1 MSEHERRADDDQGP
15 EIDAFDEV
23 AIVGLAGRFPGAQDV
38 ASLWQNLRQGVESI
52 RRFSAAE
59 LAAGK
64 VPAAQ
69 LGDPRYVP
77 ARGVLAGIEGF
88 DAGLFAM
95 SPREAAVTDPQHRLL
110 LECAWEALE
119 TAAIDPDTYPG
130 RIGLFAGSVLSTYL
144 LFHLLPRAASEEG
157 WPLVLANDKDTLCTR
172 VSYKLNLRGPSVSVQ
187 TACSTALVAVHLARQ
202 ALLDYDCDVALA
214 GGVTV
219 RTPQTVGYLYQED
232 GILSPDGHCRPF
244 DAAARG
250 TVFGSGAGLVVL
262 KRLSDA
268 RAAGDPVR
276 AVVKSSAINND
287 GAAKA
292 GFTAPSLEGQAEVVA
307 RALAAAEID
316 PETIGFVEAHGTG
329 TPLGD
334 PIEVQALSR
343 AFRAAG
349 ARRRGFCALGSLKGN
364 LGHLDVAAGI
374 AGLAKAVLALEHGE
388 VPPTLHFTVPN
399 PHLELA
405 ESPFYVPATLTPW
418 ERGEGPR
425 RAAVSSLGI
434 GGTNA
439 HVVLEEAPP
448 PPATSPSRPWQLL
461 LLAARSATAVEAMAT
476 RLADHLEADPGRD
489 LADVAYT
496 LQVGRRRL
504 GERRAVV
511 AAGRAEALAAL
522 REPARQRTGRAL
534 DGSPELAFVFPGQGA
549 QRAGQGAA
557 LYAAE
562 PVFRREVD
570 RGAEHLAPLLGED
583 LRALLF
589 APEAQRAV
597 AEERLAD
604 TALTQPALFLLEVAL
619 ARLWM
624 SWGLVPR
631 ALLGHSVGEYVA
643 AHLAG
648 VMSFEDALALVA
660 ERGRMIAAL
669 PPGAMLAV
677 PLDEA
682 ALAPR
687 LSGGLAVA
695 VVNAADRVVVAGE
708 EAAVE
713 ALRQELATEGVEA
726 RRLRT
731 SHAFHSP
738 LLEPVVE
745 PFRRR
750 VAQLALA
757 PPQVPFLSNVSG
769 GWITA
774 EEATDPA
781 YWARHLRQTV
791 RFGAGLAALAAEPNR
806 VLLEVGPGR
815 GLTRLARR
823 WEGEAGRR
831 LPAFASFG
839 DDDSLAEPAA
849 VLGTLGALWTQGLE
863 PDWRAYYGEERR
875 RRLALPTYPFER
887 RRLWIE
893 PADPAAPP
901 AGLAWEGL
909 EGPAAAAGPGQ
920 GPEAAPLAPHEE
932 AVAAVWR
939 EVLGLAQLAAGESFF
954 DLGGDSLIAL
964 QVVARLRQRLGVETP
979 VQLLFEN
986 PTLGAFATAVAA
998 RQAASSTAA
1007 LPPLRVTAAT
1017 APAPL
1022 SSSQRRLWFLDQLE
1036 PGNPAYNL
1044 RYLLELD
1051 GRLDVAALVA
1061 AFAWVCGRH
1070 AVLRST
1076 FTVCDGEPEQ
1086 RLASAAGADGR
1097 APAALGRNVVDLGG
1111 LPPAV
1116 RVATAER
1123 LAQAGTGRGFDLARG
1138 PLVRLLLLRRQA
1150 TAHDL
1155 ALAVHHIASDGWSMG
1170 ILLREVAAAYGAW
1183 RAGTAP
1189 ALPPLPAQFA
1199 DFARWQAAWLA
1210 GPALAADL
1218 AFWRQALAGAPAGL
1232 ELPAD
1237 RPPPARRSLAGLSV
1251 PVAIDAATT
1260 AALAGLAR
1268 TEGASPF
1275 MALLAVFASQ
1285 LRRATG
1291 ERDLT
1296 IGTPV
1301 AGRPLPE
1308 LEALVGLFVNTLVL
1322 RADLGGDPSFRTL
1335 LGRLRATTLAAFEH
1349 QAMPFERLVEELQP
1363 ERDLGRNPLF
1373 QVMFALH
1380 NTPLPSL
1387 ALGAEGLRLATRELA
1402 SRTAMF
1408 DLTLALAER
1417 DGRLVGS
1424 LEVAADLFDRA
1435 TAERWAGHFG
1445 RLLAAAVASPDQ
1457 RLWELPVLTPEEEAQ
1472 LRGWLARPQPF
1483 ALTATLD
1490 RRLAHWLAAT
1500 PEAIAVVAGEE
1511 ALSYGELGR
1520 RAWQVAAA
1528 LRAEGVGPDVP
1539 VGLYVGRRVELA
1551 VGITAVLLAGGA
1563 YLPLDASYP
1572 PSRLAAMLADAAA
1585 PVLLA
1590 GEEPRGEL
1598 AAVPRMIRLD
1608 RPAPGPAPPLPP
1620 ADLELDHLAYVIYTS
1635 GSTGRPKGVACTHRG
1650 ALNLLADLD
1659 RRRPLVPGEAAAL
1672 WTSIS
1677 FDVSV
1682 WEVFAALAYGGTLVV
1697 PGEEER
1703 VRAEALLP
1711 WLAAR
1716 AIRSA
1721 YLPPFLLSELLAR
1734 VSAPAAAPHP
1744 LARLLVGVEP
1754 IREPV
1759 LSGLAAA
1766 LPGLTVV
1773 NGYGP
1778 TEATV
1783 CATFYDVGRAPAPER
1798 KAPLGLPVANCR
1810 VALLGADLELVPV
1823 GIPGEVW
1830 IGGAGLA
1837 RGYLGRPG
1845 LTADRFMPDPLA
1857 GSPGGGPAGGRCYR
1871 SGDLARRHADG
1882 NLEFLGRRDQQVK
1895 VRGHRIELAEVEAA
1909 LTRLPGVREA
1919 AVAVRPDP
1927 RGEGQLVAF
1936 VVAPAGGAEL
1946 DDWRQALRQA
1956 LPDAMVPAAL
1966 VRLAALPLTPSSK
1979 LDRRALPAPDWAAA
1993 GTSTGEAPRGA
2004 VEGLLAELFAELL
2017 GRERVSA
2024 GEDFFSLGGHSLL
2037 GIRLVSRLRE
2047 VFHVELPVRR
2057 LFEAPTVAGL
2067 AAVIAELRR
2076 GGQPEAPPIEPC
2088 PRQDGEELPLAFAQQ
2103 RLWIVDQLSPGNP
2116 AYNIPAAVR
2125 LGGELRVAA
2134 LRQVFATIAG
2144 RHEVL
2149 RTSFP
2154 ATAGRPRLE
2163 VRPRWR
2169 PPLPVV
2175 DLAALPGTAR
2185 AATLDTLARR
2195 EARRPFDL
2203 ARGPLFRLALL
2214 RLAAADHAL
2223 LMTCHHIIADG
2234 WSMGLLER
2242 EVASLYAA
2250 LVAGET
2256 SPLAPLPVQYA
2267 DFAAWQRAWL
2277 QGEVL
2282 VSQLA
2287 YWRAQLAG
2295 APQRLELPT
2304 DRPRPLAPTYRGAS
2318 RPLVISAELTA
2329 GLDALGRRLQ
2339 ATRFITLASLWAG
2352 LLGRAAQQDELV
2364 VGIPIANRNR
2374 RETEGLIG
2382 FFVNALALR
2391 VDLGGAPTLAA
2402 LVARVRQSVLGAFA
2416 HQDLPFEQLVAE
2428 IAPNRDLASSPLFQ
2442 ATFSLEEAPLAG
2454 LALPGLTLAPIAQGA
2469 VTAKF
2474 ELSLTLRPAAGGL
2487 RGQLEHDADLFD
2499 ATTIERL
2506 KARLLAWLAAAAV
2519 DPETPLAA
2527 LPWLLAGERQQVL
2540 CEVNDAASAFPRAAG
2555 LSELFA
2561 VQAARAPEAAAV
2573 IDETATW
2580 SYHRL
2585 AATAGGLGRRLADL
2599 GVGPGDLVG
2608 VAMERSAELVA
2619 SLLGILAAG
2628 AAYVPLDPGYPD
2640 ARLLFMLADT
2650 QATVILVHAR
2660 TRQRLEALLAA
2671 HPEVRERLVPV
2682 DEEVAALAARPV
2694 ATDLPLVKP
2703 ASSLELAY
2711 VIYTSGSTG
2720 RPKGVAVPQQA
2731 VVRLVRD
2738 TNYVHLGPGD
2748 RLAHLS
2754 NISFDAAT
2762 FEIWG
2767 ALLNGGGL
2775 VVISKEVTLSPAVFV
2790 ARLRATGVT
2799 AMGIATALFHQMV
2812 REEPGAFGFLRDVL
2826 FGGDAADPRALALAQ
2841 QGGAACRLLNCY
2853 GPTECT
2859 AVATYHEVGPVGP
2872 DLVTVPIGLPIGNT
2886 SAYVADRSLGALA
2899 LGEPGELLLGGE
2911 GLARGYLRR
2920 PAATAERFV
2929 PHPWGAPGERL
2940 YRSGDL
2946 VRRRADGALEFLGRI
2961 DHQVKVRGF
2970 RIELGEIQAALA
2982 EHPAVAEV
2990 VVLARADG
2998 PGEKRLVAYLV
3009 ARPGVVLEAATLRDF
3024 LAEKLPPFMVP
3035 AAFVGLD
3042 ALPVSANGKLDL
3054 KALPAPVWETAEA
3067 AVEEPASGVEATLA
3081 AIWAQVLGVERVGP
3095 RDNFFE
3101 LGGDS
3106 ILSIQVV
3113 SRAQQAGLAFGVRD
3127 LFQHQT
3133 VAELA
3138 AVVRP
3143 SAASDEAVEVDG
3155 EVPLLPIQR
3164 WFFDLDVAAPGHFN
3178 QSLLLTLSEPVEGAR
3193 LERALG
3199 LLARRHTALRCRYEQ
3214 RADGRW
3220 RQYSGTAPTP
3230 LLRVDLSGLGAA
3242 ESAAVEALA
3251 ARLQASLDLTA
3262 GPLWRAALFQLSG
3275 TAQRLFLVLHH
3286 LIVDGVSWRILL
3298 GDLELAYRGLAAAA
3312 VPALPAV
3319 PQPLAGWAARLAAE
3333 AGSAATRAEL
3343 PYWSAAEGRLP
3354 PPLAPAATQPTT
3366 ADWSRADQPP
3376 PTDVAT
3382 VADFGTVAAAAS
3394 HTVEL
3399 DEETTRALV
3408 QEVPAATR
3416 ASTLDALLLALT
3428 QALGAADG
3436 GSASGRPAAL
3446 WLHLEGHGR
3455 DEAFPDADAS
3465 RTVGW
3470 LTALY
3475 PVLLSLDG
3483 RERTPGEQLRTIK
3496 EQLRAVPR
3504 GGLGY
3509 GLLRYLG
3516 EAATAERLAAIP
3528 APEVVFNYLGQ
3539 LDRGLA
3545 GSSLFAPAAERGGP
3559 PRAASQRRTHLLEIN
3574 GGVSGGR
3581 LRLTWTYPPERLA
3594 RATVEGWGARFR
3606 AALAALIAHCRAPA
3620 EAAPGPTAFTPTD
3633 FPQARVS
3640 QKDLD
3645 TLMKKIGR
3653 RPSPAAPKGR

>member
-1 MSEHERRADDDQGP
+1 M
-15 EIDAFDEV
+15 
-23 AIVGLAGRFPGAQDV
+23 
-38 ASLWQNLRQGVESI
+38 
-52 RRFSAAE
+52 
-59 LAAGK
+59 
-64 VPAAQ
+64 
-69 LGDPRYVP
+69 
-77 ARGVLAGIEGF
+77 
-88 DAGLFAM
+88 
-95 SPREAAVTDPQHRLL
+95 
-110 LECAWEALE
+110 
-119 TAAIDPDTYPG
+119 
-130 RIGLFAGSVLSTYL
+130 
-144 LFHLLPRAASEEG
+144 
-157 WPLVLANDKDTLCTR
+157 
-172 VSYKLNLRGPSVSVQ
+172 
-187 TACSTALVAVHLARQ
+187 
-202 ALLDYDCDVALA
+202 
-214 GGVTV
+214 
-219 RTPQTVGYLYQED
+219 
-232 GILSPDGHCRPF
+232 
-244 DAAARG
+244 
-250 TVFGSGAGLVVL
+250 
-262 KRLSDA
+262 
-268 RAAGDPVR
+268 
-276 AVVKSSAINND
+276 
-287 GAAKA
+287 
-292 GFTAPSLEGQAEVVA
+292 
-307 RALAAAEID
+307 
-316 PETIGFVEAHGTG
+316 
-329 TPLGD
+329 
-334 PIEVQALSR
+334 
-343 AFRAAG
+343 
-349 ARRRGFCALGSLKGN
+349 
-364 LGHLDVAAGI
+364 
-374 AGLAKAVLALEHGE
+374 
-388 VPPTLHFTVPN
+388 
-399 PHLELA
+399 
-405 ESPFYVPATLTPW
+405 
-418 ERGEGPR
+418 
-425 RAAVSSLGI
+425 
-434 GGTNA
+434 
-439 HVVLEEAPP
+439 
-448 PPATSPSRPWQLL
+448 
-461 LLAARSATAVEAMAT
+461 
-476 RLADHLEADPGRD
+476 
-489 LADVAYT
+489 
-496 LQVGRRRL
+496 
-504 GERRAVV
+504 
-511 AAGRAEALAAL
+511 
-522 REPARQRTGRAL
+522 
-534 DGSPELAFVFPGQGA
+534 
-549 QRAGQGAA
+549 
-557 LYAAE
+557 
-562 PVFRREVD
+562 
-570 RGAEHLAPLLGED
+570 
-583 LRALLF
+583 
-589 APEAQRAV
+589 
-597 AEERLAD
+597 
-604 TALTQPALFLLEVAL
+604 
-619 ARLWM
+619 
-624 SWGLVPR
+624 
-631 ALLGHSVGEYVA
+631 
-643 AHLAG
+643 
-648 VMSFEDALALVA
+648 
-660 ERGRMIAAL
+660 
-669 PPGAMLAV
+669 
-677 PLDEA
+677 
-682 ALAPR
+682 
-687 LSGGLAVA
+687 
-695 VVNAADRVVVAGE
+695 
-708 EAAVE
+708 
-713 ALRQELATEGVEA
+713 
-726 RRLRT
+726 
-731 SHAFHSP
+731 
-738 LLEPVVE
+738 
-745 PFRRR
+745 
-750 VAQLALA
+750 
-757 PPQVPFLSNVSG
+757 
-769 GWITA
+769 
-774 EEATDPA
+774 
-781 YWARHLRQTV
+781 
-791 RFGAGLAALAAEPNR
+791 
-806 VLLEVGPGR
+806 
-815 GLTRLARR
+815 
-823 WEGEAGRR
+823 
-831 LPAFASFG
+831 
-839 DDDSLAEPAA
+839 
-849 VLGTLGALWTQGLE
+849 
-863 PDWRAYYGEERR
+863 
-875 RRLALPTYPFER
+875 
-887 RRLWIE
+887 
-893 PADPAAPP
+893 
-901 AGLAWEGL
+901 
-909 EGPAAAAGPGQ
+909 
-920 GPEAAPLAPHEE
+920 
-932 AVAAVWR
+932 
-939 EVLGLAQLAAGESFF
+939 
-954 DLGGDSLIAL
+954 
-964 QVVARLRQRLGVETP
+964 
-979 VQLLFEN
+979 
-986 PTLGAFATAVAA
+986 
-998 RQAASSTAA
+998 
-1007 LPPLRVTAAT
+1007 
-1017 APAPL
+1017 
-1022 SSSQRRLWFLDQLE
+1022 
-1036 PGNPAYNL
+1036 
-1044 RYLLELD
+1044 
-1051 GRLDVAALVA
+1051 
-1061 AFAWVCGRH
+1061 
-1070 AVLRST
+1070 
-1076 FTVCDGEPEQ
+1076 
-1086 RLASAAGADGR
+1086 
-1097 APAALGRNVVDLGG
+1097 
-1111 LPPAV
+1111 
-1116 RVATAER
+1116 
-1123 LAQAGTGRGFDLARG
+1123 
-1138 PLVRLLLLRRQA
+1138 
-1150 TAHDL
+1150 
-1155 ALAVHHIASDGWSMG
+1155 
-1170 ILLREVAAAYGAW
+1170 
-1183 RAGTAP
+1183 
-1189 ALPPLPAQFA
+1189 
-1199 DFARWQAAWLA
+1199 
-1210 GPALAADL
+1210 
-1218 AFWRQALAGAPAGL
+1218 
-1232 ELPAD
+1232 
-1237 RPPPARRSLAGLSV
+1237 
-1251 PVAIDAATT
+1251 
-1260 AALAGLAR
+1260 
-1268 TEGASPF
+1268 
-1275 MALLAVFASQ
+1275 
-1285 LRRATG
+1285 
-1291 ERDLT
+1291 
-1296 IGTPV
+1296 
-1301 AGRPLPE
+1301 
-1308 LEALVGLFVNTLVL
+1308 
-1322 RADLGGDPSFRTL
+1322 
-1335 LGRLRATTLAAFEH
+1335 
-1349 QAMPFERLVEELQP
+1349 
-1363 ERDLGRNPLF
+1363 
-1373 QVMFALH
+1373 
-1380 NTPLPSL
+1380 
-1387 ALGAEGLRLATRELA
+1387 
-1402 SRTAMF
+1402 
-1408 DLTLALAER
+1408 
-1417 DGRLVGS
+1417 
-1424 LEVAADLFDRA
+1424 
-1435 TAERWAGHFG
+1435 
-1445 RLLAAAVASPDQ
+1445 
-1457 RLWELPVLTPEEEAQ
+1457 
-1472 LRGWLARPQPF
+1472 
-1483 ALTATLD
+1483 
-1490 RRLAHWLAAT
+1490 
-1500 PEAIAVVAGEE
+1500 
-1511 ALSYGELGR
+1511 
-1520 RAWQVAAA
+1520 
-1528 LRAEGVGPDVP
+1528 
-1539 VGLYVGRRVELA
+1539 
-1551 VGITAVLLAGGA
+1551 
-1563 YLPLDASYP
+1563 
-1572 PSRLAAMLADAAA
+1572 
-1585 PVLLA
+1585 
-1590 GEEPRGEL
+1590 
-1598 AAVPRMIRLD
+1598 
-1608 RPAPGPAPPLPP
+1608 
-1620 ADLELDHLAYVIYTS
+1620 
-1635 GSTGRPKGVACTHRG
+1635 
-1650 ALNLLADLD
+1650 
-1659 RRRPLVPGEAAAL
+1659 
-1672 WTSIS
+1672 
-1677 FDVSV
+1677 
-1682 WEVFAALAYGGTLVV
+1682 
-1697 PGEEER
+1697 
-1703 VRAEALLP
+1703 
-1711 WLAAR
+1711 
-1716 AIRSA
+1716 
-1721 YLPPFLLSELLAR
+1721 
-1734 VSAPAAAPHP
+1734 
-1744 LARLLVGVEP
+1744 
-1754 IREPV
+1754 
-1759 LSGLAAA
+1759 
-1766 LPGLTVV
+1766 
-1773 NGYGP
+1773 
-1778 TEATV
+1778 
-1783 CATFYDVGRAPAPER
+1783 
-1798 KAPLGLPVANCR
+1798 
-1810 VALLGADLELVPV
+1810 
-1823 GIPGEVW
+1823 
-1830 IGGAGLA
+1830 
-1837 RGYLGRPG
+1837 
-1845 LTADRFMPDPLA
+1845 
-1857 GSPGGGPAGGRCYR
+1857 
-1871 SGDLARRHADG
+1871 
-1882 NLEFLGRRDQQVK
+1882 
-1895 VRGHRIELAEVEAA
+1895 
-1909 LTRLPGVREA
+1909 
-1919 AVAVRPDP
+1919 
-1927 RGEGQLVAF
+1927 
-1936 VVAPAGGAEL
+1936 
-1946 DDWRQALRQA
+1946 
-1956 LPDAMVPAAL
+1956 
-1966 VRLAALPLTPSSK
+1966 
-1979 LDRRALPAPDWAAA
+1979 
-1993 GTSTGEAPRGA
+1993 
-2004 VEGLLAELFAELL
+2004 
-2017 GRERVSA
+2017 
-2024 GEDFFSLGGHSLL
+2024 
-2037 GIRLVSRLRE
+2037 
-2047 VFHVELPVRR
+2047 
-2057 LFEAPTVAGL
+2057 
-2067 AAVIAELRR
+2067 
-2076 GGQPEAPPIEPC
+2076 
-2088 PRQDGEELPLAFAQQ
+2088 
-2103 RLWIVDQLSPGNP
+2103 
-2116 AYNIPAAVR
+2116 
-2125 LGGELRVAA
+2125 
-2134 LRQVFATIAG
+2134 
-2144 RHEVL
+2144 
-2149 RTSFP
+2149 
-2154 ATAGRPRLE
+2154 
-2163 VRPRWR
+2163 
-2169 PPLPVV
+2169 
-2175 DLAALPGTAR
+2175 
-2185 AATLDTLARR
+2185 
-2195 EARRPFDL
+2195 
-2203 ARGPLFRLALL
+2203 
-2214 RLAAADHAL
+2214 
-2223 LMTCHHIIADG
+2223 
-2234 WSMGLLER
+2234 
-2242 EVASLYAA
+2242 
-2250 LVAGET
+2250 
-2256 SPLAPLPVQYA
+2256 
-2267 DFAAWQRAWL
+2267 
-2277 QGEVL
+2277 
-2282 VSQLA
+2282 
-2287 YWRAQLAG
+2287 
-2295 APQRLELPT
+2295 
-2304 DRPRPLAPTYRGAS
+2304 
-2318 RPLVISAELTA
+2318 ISAELTA

-2402 LVARVRQSVLGAFA
+2402 LVARVRQSVLGAVA

-2859 AVATYHEVGPVGP
+2859 AVATYHELGPVGP

-3009 ARPGVVLEAATLRDF
+3009 ARPGVVLEAAALRDF

-3164 WFFDLDVAAPGHFN
+3164 WFFNLDVAAPGHFN

-3376 PTDVAT
+3376 PTDVGT